1 VINLTSLKKILI
13 LCVTLISLLSIL
25 VNDPSLFTI
34 IVAIDPSII
43 TMILTIVIIIII
55 IIIIINIIIILVKI
69 FTDVIK
75 INTIFY
81 NQWMII
87 VTIVKINLSMKII
100 ITMIINTIYF

>member
-1 VINLTSLKKILI
+1 MINLTSLKKILI

-43 TMILTIVIIIII
+43 TMILTIVIVII
-55 IIIIINIIIILVKI
+55 IIIILVKI

>member
-43 TMILTIVIIIII
+43 TMILTIVIVII
-55 IIIIINIIIILVKI
+55 IIIILVKI